1 MEFTTHLDMYDVHR
15 FFFVMIRRPPRSTRT
30 DTLFPYT
37 TLFRSPGRRRG
48 RERDPAG
55 RPGGRG
61 GDPALPL
68 PDRRDAARDTTER
81 GCRPEGRRV
90 RRPETMS
97 QTASLE
103 SDMNSLSAR
112 LRQARPGLT
121 RGPTVDLTPLQQVP
135 KRRRCTVPTPAPG
148 LHTDNEGKG

>member
-1 MEFTTHLDMYDVHR
+1 MRISDWSSDVC
-15 FFFVMIRRPPRSTRT
+15 SS
-30 DTLFPYT
+30 DL
-37 TLFRSPGRRRG
+37 RG

-81 GCRPEGRRV
+81 GCRPAGRRV

-112 LRQARPGLT
+112 LRKARQGLS
-121 RGPTVDLTPLQQVP
+121 RGTIVDLTPIEQAVKWLCRPVQALAPEGASDRKGAVAG
-135 KRRRCTVPTPAPG
+135 KRV
-148 LHTDNEGKG
+148 